1 MDCFPPPHKKEIIFR
16 TLNKTTPLAKIR
28 TLTEAASV
36 YLGLL
41 RSTAPV
47 VRTARGDAWPAAL
60 C

>member
-1 MDCFPPPHKKEIIFR
+1 MDCFPPPHKKKKICR

-28 TLTEAASV
+28 SLTEAVSV
-36 YLGLL
+36 CLGLL
-41 RSTAPV
+41 CSTAPV